1 MTTRRADP
9 LAFRANN
16 FTINPFHNSEML
28 VDNNLEQHAA
38 KIERAIRDAKALMS
52 KKVKGV
58 PFNEF
63 DVRGHL
69 YDLAHKVAPNARH
82 DEIDTIRAWV
92 SPQQGERSMDV
103 AAGSGFLT
111 KFLYE
116 WTSVPAIAV
125 DPSHSQLVALRRNAP
140 HSTILHGYPDDPRTF
155 VKFADGCIDF
165 ATSLGG
171 IHHVVNQREMFA
183 NVARVLRKGGRF
195 VFADVCAGTTLARH
209 FDEVVTR
216 KCLTGH
222 TAQWLSEHRVLELT
236 NGLPLAVTRMQ
247 IEDIYMKFASETEMY
262 LFYKG
267 LHAYD
272 HPMDEVLDDLNN
284 VLGRADRDGKVWVRW
299 PLLFA
304 SLEKTTA

>member
-1 MTTRRADP
+1 MPAD
-9 LAFRANN
+9 
-16 FTINPFHNSEML
+16 H
-28 VDNNLEQHAA
+28 NLEQHAA
-38 KIERAIRDAKALMS
+38 RIEKAIRDAKALMS

-69 YDLAHKVAPNARH
+69 YDLAHKLAPNARH
-82 DEIDTIRAWV
+82 DEIDTIKAWV
-92 SPQQGERSMDV
+92 EPKPGERSMDV

-125 DPSHSQLVALRRNAP
+125 DPSHSQLLALRRNAP

-155 VKFADGCIDF
+155 VKFADGCVDF
-165 ATSLGG
+165 ATSLGA

-183 NVARVLRKGGRF
+183 NVARVLRTGGRF
-195 VFADVCAGTTLARH
+195 VFADVCADTTLSRH
-209 FDEVVTR
+209 FDEIVTR

-222 TAQWLSEHRVLELT
+222 TAQWLSERRVVELT
-236 NGLPLAVTRMQ
+236 AGLPVAVTRMQ
-247 IEDIYMKFASETEMY
+247 VESVFMKFASEVEMY

-272 HPMDEVLDDLNN
+272 HPMDEVLKDLNE
-284 VLGRADRDGKVWVRW
+284 VLGRADRNGEVWVKW
-299 PLLFA
+299 PLLFVK
-304 SLEKTTA
+304 LEKTA

>member
-1 MTTRRADP
+1 MPAD
-9 LAFRANN
+9 
-16 FTINPFHNSEML
+16 H
-28 VDNNLEQHAA
+28 NLEQHAA
-38 KIERAIRDAKALMS
+38 RIENAIRDAKALMS

-69 YDLAHKVAPNARH
+69 YDLAHKLAPNARH
-82 DEIDTIRAWV
+82 VEIDTIKAWIE
-92 SPQQGERSMDV
+92 PKHGERSMDV

-111 KFLYE
+111 KYLYQ

-125 DPSHSQLVALRRNAP
+125 DPSHAQLVALRRNAP
-140 HSTILHGYPDDPRTF
+140 HATILHGYPDDPRTF
-155 VKFADGCIDF
+155 VKFADGCVDF

-171 IHHVVNQREMFA
+171 IHHVVNQHEMFG

-195 VFADVCAGTTLARH
+195 VFADVCAETTLSRH

-222 TAQWLSEHRVLELT
+222 TAKWLSKSRVVELT
-236 NGLPLAVTRMQ
+236 QGLPVAVRRMAV
-247 IEDIYMKFASETEMY
+247 EDVFMKFASETEMY
-262 LFYKG
+262 LFFKG

-272 HPMDEVLDDLNN
+272 QPMDEVVRDLNE
-284 VLGRADRDGKVWVRW
+284 VLGRADRNGEVWLKW
-299 PLLFA
+299 PLLFVD
-304 SLEKTTA
+304 LEKTA